1 MQPALICACLAMAKL
16 IRSSEV
22 ELGANG
28 RVHALGL
35 RDAAQTHLRESW
47 DIRWVDLGLAEAAM
61 VLALFETSAH
71 PQHDDA
77 SVEAALISLDK
88 IIGLLQLTALD
99 ARDPDTLDHSTG
111 VPTVANP
118 RPLPKQ
124 CDCAATAA
132 PGDGSNTWSLQ
143 PAWDPLWTEAEVKSE
158 ETRRL
163 CWSALILVANHTA
176 ARAAEQRDPLNLFL
190 VDSSNVCYPPFTLAL
205 SPAPRV
211 ILARL
216 THPACPGLCL
226 VNSSIYSS
234 LENTIIAENTSS
246 RRTRGKI
253 ACGHST
259 AAACFFG
266 IAPCDFGTSA
276 SQLKSAPE
284 SLALHLLRPVWWR
297 KRLTRIS
304 AT

>member
-1 MQPALICACLAMAKL
+1 MQPALIYACLAMAKL

-35 RDAAQTHLRESW
+35 RDTAQAHLRESW
-47 DIRWVDLGLAEAAM
+47 NIRWVDLGLAEAAM

-71 PQHDDA
+71 PQHDDT
-77 SVEAALISLDK
+77 SVEAALILLDK
-88 IIGLLQLTALD
+88 IIEALQLTALD

-118 RPLPKQ
+118 RPPPKQ

-132 PGDGSNTWSLQ
+132 PGDGSDTWSFQL
-143 PAWDPLWTEAEVKSE
+143 AWDPLWTEADVKSE

-176 ARAAEQRDPLNLFL
+176 ARAAEQRESLNLFL
-190 VDSSNVCYPPFTLAL
+190 VDSSNVCYSSFGL
-205 SPAPRV
+205 
-211 ILARL
+211 IARPQDHSCSRPTYL
-216 THPACPGLCL
+216 ACPGLCP
-226 VNSSIYSS
+226 VNSSVYCFP
-234 LENTIIAENTSS
+234 ENIIIAENTSS
-246 RRTRGKI
+246 HRTRGKI
-253 ACGHST
+253 ACGHSI

-266 IAPCDFGTSA
+266 TAPCDFGTRTSR
-276 SQLKSAPE
+276 LKSAPE
-284 SLALHLLRPVWWR
+284 SLAPHMWRHVWWR
-297 KRLTRIS
+297 KRLTRTS